1 MYGPP
6 QDPVAA
12 KQWVQA
18 AMAAG
23 RYLIARVHFPKRLT
37 ERKETMESVKAA
49 IARAEK
55 LEPYP
60 AMPEH
65 GGTCWRVT
73 GMGLN
78 GKRLAVGVELFLN
91 DDEKWTVLCTVIDLA
106 KKGRSQ

>member
-1 MYGPP
+1 MNRPP
-6 QDPVAA
+6 RDPVAA
-12 KQWVQA
+12 KHWVQSA
-18 AMAAG
+18 VLAG
-23 RYLIARVHFPKRLT
+23 RYLLARVHFPKRLA
-37 ERKETMESVKAA
+37 ERKETMASVKAA

-78 GKRLAVGVELFLN
+78 GKRLAIGVELFL
-91 DDEKWTVLCTVIDLA
+91 DEDEQWTVLCTVIDLA
-106 KKGRSQ
+106 KKGRRQ